1 MLTGMA
7 LTRGQF
13 PHYSPIKTNLH
24 ILIEADLI
32 VESAFSAAAWHIYE
46 CTSFSNVTQTHGHA
60 HLRKLC
66 CSLCFNDLP
75 NEVSHDT

>member
-1 MLTGMA
+1 MASRLVLTGMA

-32 VESAFSAAAWHIYE
+32 VESAFSAAAAAWHIYE

-60 HLRKLC
+60 HL
-66 CSLCFNDLP
+66 
-75 NEVSHDT
+75 